1 MPPNSTGRGKYSKII
16 RELHETIDAMISVF
30 EKILAEKDAEIAKL
44 KGRIDAA
51 SATNNRVGEIEH
63 GQG

>member
-30 EKILAEKDAEIAKL
+30 EKILAEKDAEITKL
-44 KGRIDAA
+44 KDAL
-51 SATNNRVGEIEH
+51 TRREG
-63 GQG
+63 